1 MKSTSS
7 MKKLKASVASL
18 LCVLLLAMP
27 VLSACNDASSAP
39 DDTTASTEGS
49 GSNDTPSKSDDNSK
63 PVETVTLSQGTLFL
77 VIGEA
82 FGLTATAEPSDAS
95 DKSITWSTSDAS
107 VATVADG
114 TVTAVGVGTATV
126 TAIGSNGKSAS
137 CEVTVADNEYTEYD
151 NVLYLRDK
159 QRQNPYAVLVRAK
172 DKSITSC
179 NIHEQAEIISDYAFL
194 GCSELTNITIPNSVT
209 SIGEDA
215 FRWCSKLKYNEY
227 DNAMYLG
234 NEKNPYVVLIKTA
247 DNSITS
253 CNVHGQT
260 KIIAGSAFFDCSA
273 LTSFDI
279 PNSVTSIGAFA
290 FEDCYALTSI
300 TIPDS
305 ITRIGDSAF
314 IGCSELK
321 YNEHDNAL
329 YLGNEQNPYVV
340 LIKEKDNSITSC
352 SVHEQTKIIADVAFY
367 GCSKLTSII
376 IGNGVTSIGKSAF
389 ESCSKLTSITIPD
402 SVTSIS
408 YNAFSGCSEL
418 TSIIV
423 DKNNTVYHSYES
435 CLIETSSKT
444 LILGCKNSIL
454 PSDGSVTSIGD
465 YAFSGCYALTSI
477 SIPNSVTS
485 ISAGA
490 FKGCSKLTSVTI
502 PGSITFF
509 GPNAF
514 EDCSKLTDVVIKNGV
529 TSIGIETFKDC
540 SELVNVTIGNS
551 VTDIGKSAFKN
562 CSKLTSIII
571 PDSVTSIGYYAF
583 EGTGLNNVYYFGTST
598 EWENINIDDNEE
610 LISATRY
617 YYSETRPT
625 DTTLKYWHYVDGEP
639 TTW

>member
-7 MKKLKASVASL
+7 TKKLKASVASL

-39 DDTTASTEGS
+39 DDTTASTESSDPNG
-49 GSNDTPSKSDDNSK
+49 TPSKSDDNSNPTEAV
-63 PVETVTLSQGTLFL
+63 PVETVTLSQSTLFL

-82 FGLTATAEPSDAS
+82 SDLTATVEPSDAG

-114 TVTAVGVGTATV
+114 TVTAVGAGTATV
-126 TAIGSNGKSAS
+126 TATGSNGKSAS

-227 DNAMYLG
+227 DNAIYLG
-234 NEKNPYVVLIKTA
+234 NEQNPYVVLIKAA

-305 ITRIGDSAF
+305 VVTIEDSAF
-314 IGCSELK
+314 DDCKSLEEIVIVPSVTTIGDWAFHGCDKLK
-321 YNEHDNAL
+321 RLKLSKNIARIGLYAFGSCESLEEIQVEEDNQSYKSIDGNL
-329 YLGNEQNPYVV
+329 YTKDGTV
-340 LIKEKDNSITSC
+340 LL
-352 SVHEQTKIIADVAFY
+352 QYA
-367 GCSKLTSII
+367 
-376 IGNGVTSIGKSAF
+376 IGKNNTEF
-389 ESCSKLTSITIPD
+389 VLPD
-402 SVTSIS
+402 SVRTIAFRAIS
-408 YNAFSGCSEL
+408 DAFFLEYIDLNNAVF
-418 TSIIV
+418 
-423 DKNNTVYHSYES
+423 
-435 CLIETSSKT
+435 IEK
-444 LILGCKNSIL
+444 K
-454 PSDGSVTSIGD
+454 
-465 YAFSGCYALTSI
+465 AMCYA
-477 SIPNSVTS
+477 
-485 ISAGA
+485 
-490 FKGCSKLTSVTI
+490 
-502 PGSITFF
+502 
-509 GPNAF
+509 
-514 EDCSKLTDVVIKNGV
+514 
-529 TSIGIETFKDC
+529 
-540 SELVNVTIGNS
+540 
-551 VTDIGKSAFKN
+551 
-562 CSKLTSIII
+562 
-571 PDSVTSIGYYAF
+571 
-583 EGTGLNNVYYFGTST
+583 TGLKKVKYKSEASFGDQAFDHTS
-598 EWENINIDDNEE
+598 EH
-610 LISATRY
+610 LIR
-617 YYSETRPT
+617 EV
-625 DTTLKYWHYVDGEP
+625 L
-639 TTW
+639 